1 MYIFFYGLVYWSVE
15 RFKMLEMYDLH
26 EDEAGGAMTS
36 FFSLK
41 LLIYKLHHR
50 G

>member
-26 EDEAGGAMTS
+26 KDEAGGAMTS
-36 FFSLK
+36 FF
-41 LLIYKLHHR
+41 LLNC
-50 G
+50 

>member
-1 MYIFFYGLVYWSVE
+1 MLIWIWTLLKIMYIFFYGLVYWSVE

-36 FFSLK
+36 FFL
-41 LLIYKLHHR
+41 
-50 G
+50 